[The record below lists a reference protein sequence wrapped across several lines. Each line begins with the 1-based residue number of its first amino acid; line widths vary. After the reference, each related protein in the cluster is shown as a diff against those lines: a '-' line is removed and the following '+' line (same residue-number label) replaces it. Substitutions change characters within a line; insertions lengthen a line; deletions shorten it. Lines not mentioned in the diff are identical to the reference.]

1 MSNNIKPKEFISCVL
16 AQQMKV
22 VVECHPYFSFVVIA
36 VGIEFLGKCM
46 LTKYQDWNNINPSK
60 AFDAGI
66 KLLVEV
72 DKRYGEISLKENLRN
87 GLVHSLL
94 PKFGIALSERKHKVN
109 NFQKSKRGET
119 VIVVEDF
126 YDDFVRACKIVLEK
140 EFPQNDKMNKIF
152 LYVGE

>member
-1 MSNNIKPKEFISCVL
+1 MKPKEFISAVL
-16 AQQMKV
+16 AYQMRA
-22 VVECHPYFSFVVIA
+22 VVECHPYLSFVIIA

-46 LTKYQDWNNINPSK
+46 LTKYQNWHNIDPSK

-94 PKFGIALSERKHKVN
+94 PKSGIDLSERKHNEK

-119 VIVVEDF
+119 IIVVEDF
-126 YDDFVRACKIVLEK
+126 YDDFVSACKIVLDK
-140 EFPQNDKMNKIF
+140 EFPQNDKMNKNF